1 MKLRTLYLR
10 NFRCFDEIE
19 IEFDPMLTVLVADNG
34 QGKTSILD
42 AIAIGFGRMLTR
54 LPKVS
59 GIAIKETDL
68 RIDENNR
75 VTPLAGYFIAAETID
90 GALTAWGATRISD
103 KSPRTVKANH
113 ERMLETGRS
122 VGLKQLNQYTDT
134 LIDRENTGIPF
145 VMPVIAYYGTNRV
158 FQEEIQRRRNF
169 RKQFSR
175 FEALDGALD
184 ARARFKASL
193 EWFNAMED
201 DERRKQQETKSFDYR
216 LPELESVREAIQ
228 SMLPE
233 YSNPRIE
240 SRPMRF
246 VIDRKLENATRT
258 YRITQLSDGYRA
270 VLALVMDLARRMAEA
285 NPPDITKTNPLHQV
299 ALVLIDE
306 IDLHLHPSWQQRILE
321 DLRRTFPNTQFIVTT
336 HSPQVLSTVKSENI
350 RNLKIRDG
358 KYIAEIPTHEIYAQE
373 SRVALEDVFD
383 VPSRP
388 PLEVNQQLREY
399 LNLLEQKRDAT
410 QQANQLRRTLEDRLG
425 AGDPQLQL
433 ADMLILRN
441 QALRLKGGQ

>member
-1 MKLRTLYLR
+1 MKLRKLYLK
-10 NFRCFDEIE
+10 NFRCFDEVE
-19 IEFDPMLTVLVADNG
+19 IEFDPLLTVLVADNG

-59 GIAIKETDL
+59 GILIKETDL
-68 RIDENNR
+68 RIDDKNKLTQFVR
-75 VTPLAGYFIAAETID
+75 YFLEAETAENAVIQWSTSRAIVQSTRTAKAILD
-90 GALTAWGATRISD
+90 HAILTG
-103 KSPRTVKANH
+103 KSA
-113 ERMLETGRS
+113 
-122 VGLKQLNQYTDT
+122 GLKQLNQYTDT
-134 LIDRENTGIPF
+134 LINRENTEVPF

-201 DERRKQQETKSFDYR
+201 DERRRQQETKSFDYR
-216 LPELESVREAIQ
+216 LPELETVREAIQ

-233 YSNPRIE
+233 FSNPRIE

-285 NPPDITKTNPLHQV
+285 NPPDITKTNPLHQP

-358 KYIAEIPTHEIYAQE
+358 KYIVEIPAHEIYAQE

-388 PLEVNQQLREY
+388 PLEVNQQLQEY
-399 LNLLEQKRDAT
+399 LKLLEDKRDET
-410 QQANQLRRTLEDRLG
+410 TKANQLRRTLEARLG

>member
-1 MKLRTLYLR
+1 MKLRTLYLK

-19 IEFDPMLTVLVADNG
+19 IEFDPLLTVLVADNG

-59 GIAIKETDL
+59 GILIKETDL
-68 RIDENNR
+68 RIDGKNKL
-75 VTPLAGYFIAAETID
+75 TPFVQYFLEAETAENAVIQWSST
-90 GALTAWGATRISD
+90 LLRD
-103 KSPRTVKANH
+103 KARSTIEHTYDH
-113 ERMLETGRS
+113 EYKPGKFA
-122 VGLKQLNQYTDT
+122 GIKQLTKYADT
-134 LIDRENTGIPF
+134 LLDREINGVPYM
-145 VMPVIAYYGTNRV
+145 MPVIAYYGTNRV

-175 FEALDGALD
+175 FEALEGALD

-233 YSNPRIE
+233 FSNPRIE

-410 QQANQLRRTLEDRLG
+410 QQANQLRRTLEARLG

>member
-1 MKLRTLYLR
+1 MKLRTLYLK
-10 NFRCFDEIE
+10 NFRCFDEVE
-19 IEFDPMLTVLVADNG
+19 IEFDPLLTVLVADNG

-103 KSPRTVKANH
+103 KSPRTVKANY

-134 LIDRENTGIPF
+134 LIDRENTGVPF

-358 KYIAEIPTHEIYAQE
+358 KYIAEIPAHEVYAQQ
-373 SRVALEDVFD
+373 SRVALEDIFG

-388 PLEVNQQLREY
+388 PLEVNQQLQEY
-399 LNLLEQKRDAT
+399 LNLLEQKRDET
-410 QQANQLRRTLEDRLG
+410 QKANQLRRTLEKRLG

-441 QALRLKGGQ
+441 QALRLKGD